1 MNTHFP
7 AKKYTVFISGD
18 CQLEEMKASSSNVR
32 VVGNFVP
39 KCRVSDGLYAN
50 KQCHG
55 STGECWCVNPNTGK
69 EIPNTRKGP
78 GQGQVKCRSKY
89 MSQRKK

>member
-1 MNTHFP
+1 M
-7 AKKYTVFISGD
+7 
-18 CQLEEMKASSSNVR
+18 
-32 VVGNFVP
+32 VGNFVP
-39 KCRVSDGLYAN
+39 KCRVTDGLYAN

-55 STGECWCVNPNTGK
+55 STGECWCANPNTGK

-89 MSQRKK
+89 MSQRKKWNFLLRISSVNVTKSAGIFKFGYIC